1 MYAARTLEKNSPSA
15 LHSVLAS
22 DVRKFL
28 CFHKQTD
35 FSRTIPS
42 PLWGDYCD
50 TPRTLV
56 ITVTLCLS
64 LCGSKAGAG
73 RHLAAAGV
81 SAAIS
86 DLCICDPVTQ
96 SFSVKLI
103 VTRD

>member
-1 MYAARTLEKNSPSA
+1 MSESFSVSTNKQISPG
-15 LHSVLAS
+15 
-22 DVRKFL
+22 
-28 CFHKQTD
+28 Q
-35 FSRTIPS
+35 S
-42 PLWGDYCD
+42 PLLSGVITVTLPVLCCD
-50 TPRTLV
+50 F
-56 ITVTLCLS
+56 TVTLCLS